1 MRAWAGLT
9 EKTLQMKG
17 YTNPLIKH
25 ASATFTLAIPPL
37 RAFARIEGKHTV

>member
-1 MRAWAGLT
+1 MRDRAGLT

-25 ASATFTLAIPPL
+25 ASATFTLAIPQL